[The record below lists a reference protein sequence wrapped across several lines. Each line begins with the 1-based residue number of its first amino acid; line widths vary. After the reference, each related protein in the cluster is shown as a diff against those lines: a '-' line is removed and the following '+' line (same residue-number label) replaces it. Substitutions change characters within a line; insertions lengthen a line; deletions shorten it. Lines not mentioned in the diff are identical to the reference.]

1 MRNPFRTEVEAFHF
15 LLLTVAAFAA
25 IAIASL
31 AGGTWAGLLVW
42 LLVTVAAVIFYLGR
56 RRAQRPEQTAPVHTG
71 ESDEWRILV
80 VADETLGE
88 VTLSE
93 EIERAAHGLRKR
105 VNVICPAVT
114 SSVHHWMSD
123 FDHERAEAQERLDD
137 MLRRLRAAGVTAQ
150 GEVGDDD
157 PLQAIADALRAF
169 AADEIIISTRPD
181 GDSSRL
187 ERSLVQRVRERYA
200 LPVSHVV
207 IEAPAAAPH

>member
-15 LLLTVAAFAA
+15 LLLTVTAFAA
-25 IAIASL
+25 IAVASL
-31 AGGTWAGLLVW
+31 VGGTWAGLLVW
-42 LLVTVAAVIFYLGR
+42 GLVTVAAVIFYLGR
-56 RRAQRPEQTAPVHTG
+56 RRSQRPEQTAPVHTA
-71 ESDEWRILV
+71 ESGEWRILV

-88 VTLSE
+88 ATLGE

-105 VNVICPAVT
+105 VNVLCPAVT

-123 FDHERAEAQERLDD
+123 FDHERAQAQERLDD
-137 MLRRLRAAGVTAQ
+137 TLRRLRAAGITAQ

-157 PLQAIADALRAF
+157 PLQAIADTLRTF
-169 AADEIIISTRPD
+169 AADEIIISTRPE

-187 ERSLVQRVRERYA
+187 VQSVRERYA